1 MGILSKFF
9 SKQEIEVIKDLEN
22 HMDSTIKRTQSD
34 FLALVGVSG
43 KIKGLEIITLQG
55 VKTDLDSKQ
64 IRRYNAKLAEYYIR
78 YNTIQLISDDDLE
91 KLQYITYN
99 FGEKTQITIFPIEGS
114 QSMTLTAQSNHPK
127 RILKDISKYNEII
140 LQLQTNKD

>member
-55 VKTDLDSKQ
+55 VKIDLDSKQ